1 MCSRRTLQGMCLTGL
16 VLGLT
21 ATCMAQPSYPRVYG
35 PTGGL
40 YGPTQAR
47 YQYERQNGQPW
58 HGMRGVQGAGPREHH
73 VVVPAPWLNGVQGGF
88 AGGAYPVWPAW
99 GPTPFAPVV
108 VSAPGLGFY
117 SPGMVGGFG
126 VYGVPG
132 AYFPYPQQN
141 PVTAPQLWS
150 EPLEQAWQENQDR
163 WGRDLP
169 TVPPDPVTKPVTP
182 SSAAA
187 RMKSLQAQDRG
198 NARMQQQ
205 DWSLAIAEYRQAVDF
220 APENAAATWRLGV
233 AYLAVR
239 NYSSAAVV
247 WKRALHL
254 QPELAGTLPTI
265 QEVFG
270 LDAQLASQSVAS
282 RLTEYVRADIRDP
295 DRLFLL
301 GGWLAMA
308 RDPRSREILET
319 GLRLAGRGQ
328 HFTAFVSTSPV
339 AQPGVPAR
347 PEPPTPAPAPTELP
361 PAPLPQIEVP
371 AIPNLPRGPQNVED
385 GPELLPP
392 VP

>member
-1 MCSRRTLQGMCLTGL
+1 MCCQRTLTGI
-16 VLGLT
+16 VLAVLWSGLS
-21 ATCMAQPSYPRVYG
+21 ATCVAQGSYPRVYG

-40 YGPTQAR
+40 YGPTQAH
-47 YQYERQNGQPW
+47 YQYERQYGQPW
-58 HGMRGVQGAGPREHH
+58 HGMRGVQGTGPREHH
-73 VVVPAPWLNGVQGGF
+73 VVVPAPWLNGFQGGF
-88 AGGAYPVWPAW
+88 AGGAYPVWTAW

-108 VSAPGLGFY
+108 VPAPGLGFY
-117 SPGMVGGFG
+117 SPGMVEGFG

-132 AYFPYPQQN
+132 AYLPFPQQN

-169 TVPPDPVTKPVTP
+169 NVPPDPVTKPATP

-187 RMKSLQAQDRG
+187 RLKSLQAQERG
-198 NARMQQQ
+198 NARMQRQ
-205 DWSLAIAEYRQAVDF
+205 DWSLAIAEYRQALDF
-220 APENAAATWRLGV
+220 APENAAASWRLGV

-239 NYSSAAVV
+239 NYASAAVA

-254 QPELAGTLPTI
+254 QPELAGTLPTLN
-265 QEVFG
+265 EVFG
-270 LDAQLASQSVAS
+270 IDGQLASQSVAS

-301 GGWLAMA
+301 GGWLSMA

-328 HFTAFVSTSPV
+328 HFTAFLQAAAVPQPTVPNRAEPSP
-339 AQPGVPAR
+339 
-347 PEPPTPAPAPTELP
+347 PAPAELP
-361 PAPLPQIEVP
+361 PAPLPQIPAP
-371 AIPNLPRGPQNVED
+371 AIPGIPREPQNLND

-392 VP
+392 LP